1 MKFFPSTPMM
11 PTATRIADEARRMDA
26 RTSF

>member
-1 MKFFPSTPMM
+1 MKFFPSMPMM
-11 PTATRIADEARRMDA
+11 PTATRIAGEARRMDA